1 MSASRLLVVNVPR
14 VHRRR
19 VNINESLLQSRE
31 HPPLQQEQEQEE
43 EEEEVRV
50 GVGSIPNMVVAWAE
64 FWKRAK
70 IYPEQTE
77 SVSEHVSSR
86 HRRVRNHLH
95 SMLQSNVS
103 DTEESNSDVELEL
116 DETNTAVVCRGCRDK
131 QANQTAHMDYGGCLY
146 MGVVN

>member
-1 MSASRLLVVNVPR
+1 MSTSRSLVVNVPR

-19 VNINESLLQSRE
+19 DNISESLL
-31 HPPLQQEQEQEE
+31 LQEE
-43 EEEEVRV
+43 TSSEPTTLSVLEEAHIAMP
-50 GVGSIPNMVVAWAE
+50 SIPNMVVAWAE

-86 HRRVRNHLH
+86 HRGVRNQERDYETE
-95 SMLQSNVS
+95 SS
-103 DTEESNSDVELEL
+103 DDD
-116 DETNTAVVCRGCRDK
+116 DEPECIVVVCRGCRDK

>member
-1 MSASRLLVVNVPR
+1 MSTSRSLVVNVPR

-19 VNINESLLQSRE
+19 DNISESLLQ
-31 HPPLQQEQEQEE
+31 EE
-43 EEEEVRV
+43 TSSEPTTLSVSEEVRV
-50 GVGSIPNMVVAWAE
+50 GVVRIPNVVVAWVE

-86 HRRVRNHLH
+86 HRGVRN
-95 SMLQSNVS
+95 QES
-103 DTEESNSDVELEL
+103 DYETESSD
-116 DETNTAVVCRGCRDK
+116 DGETECIVVVVCRGCRDK